1 MCRHRAKFGSS
12 TRRDTKPENRSA
24 ASAIDTPF
32 WCGRRWHSREPDIDN
47 AFLAACGLLC
57 NMRCNQVKL
66 PVIQIT
72 WVAFGRVWC
81 GSLGVVVAGHRWFLR
96 SKLGQYRQASSAEL
110 PIALSHVEPANLI
123 VKCRTSANTVK

>member
-1 MCRHRAKFGSS
+1 MCRSSAKFGSNPDVIPS
-12 TRRDTKPENRSA
+12 LYRSA
-24 ASAIDTPF
+24 ASAIDSPF

-66 PVIQIT
+66 PVIQIA

-81 GSLGVVVAGHRWFLR
+81 SSLGVVVDGHRWLLR
-96 SKLGQYRQASSAEL
+96 SKFRTVQLGVLGITPYR
-110 PIALSHVEPANLI
+110 P
-123 VKCRTSANTVK
+123 